1 MEASATLRYLRI
13 TPRKVRVVADLIRG
27 KKVGQALAQ
36 LTYLEKRAAL
46 PLSKLLRSA
55 VANADQAAQG
65 QLDVDA
71 LFVRELQVGQG
82 PSLRRFM
89 PRAMGRAFKVLKKT
103 SHISIVVGDEVPA
116 KKKNRTAR
124 RQANAARAK
133 AWGLRGH
140 LAWRPRRKENT
151 WVRRS

>member
-1 MEASATLRYLRI
+1 MATETKSI
-13 TPRKVRVVADLIRG
+13 VRGVRLSSDKGRLVADLIRG

-36 LTYLEKRAAL
+36 LTYVEKRAAL

-65 QLDVDA
+65 QLDVDT

-89 PRAMGRAFKVLKKT
+89 PRAMGRAYKITKKT
-103 SHISIVVGDEVPA
+103 SHISIVVGDEAPA
-116 KKKNRTAR
+116 KKKRRTRKPAVKK
-124 RQANAARAK
+124 AEAAAAAKEAK
-133 AWGLRGH
+133 A
-140 LAWRPRRKENT
+140 
-151 WVRRS
+151 